1 MAIINPTRDYVPSNL
16 VDLYVTNIGANQASH
31 IYRVQAE
38 YYSSDDH
45 DFAGGPYSTLAIL
58 L

>member
-45 DFAGGPYSTLAIL
+45 DFAGGP
-58 L
+58 